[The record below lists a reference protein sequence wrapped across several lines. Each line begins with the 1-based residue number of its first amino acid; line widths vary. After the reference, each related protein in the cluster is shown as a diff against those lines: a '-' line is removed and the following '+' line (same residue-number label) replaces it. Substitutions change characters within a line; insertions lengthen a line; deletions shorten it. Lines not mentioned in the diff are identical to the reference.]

1 MNEFVGFN
9 PLIYVDSKILV
20 LGSFPSVKSRENN
33 FYYGHPQNRFWKVL
47 SFIFNEPLP
56 ANIDEKKALCQKHKI
71 ALWDVIVS
79 SNLKDSSDSALEKS
93 DFVLA
98 DIGGLLKKYPNIKKI
113 VCNGKLSYKLYLKYF
128 KKLNIEV
135 VCLPSTSPAN
145 TRFDI
150 DVWKKELIYN

>member
-33 FYYGHPQNRFWKVL
+33 FYYGHPQNKFWKVL

-56 ANIDEKKALCQKHKI
+56 ANIDEKI

-98 DIGGLLKKYPNIKKI
+98 DIESLLKKYPNIKKI

-128 KKLNIEV
+128 EKLNIEV

-150 DVWKKELIYN
+150 DVWEKELIYN

>member
-113 VCNGKLSYKLYLKYF
+113 VFNGKLSYKLYLKYF
-128 KKLNIEV
+128 EKLNIEV